1 MSFRLNILLSR
12 SLVIATMIILIRQF
26 LQHNLKK
33 VSTSNSQ
40 KSIPLKR
47 VNKRLMIERK
57 RLALAELVEF
67 SKSSDTQL
75 LPKCKIDLKPRFR
88 LPLQSVNKSVKHI
101 LAWKFCKKVKNKM
114 IKNKLL
120 KRSKRLWKKRLLT
133 KVVVQE
139 LHLIKRAGPLKKA
152 KFLSLII

>member
-1 MSFRLNILLSR
+1 MPRISTIMITNLLSHFSIWQKMYNMSFRLNILLSR

-88 LPLQSVNKSVKHI
+88 LPLQSVSKSVKHI
-101 LAWKFCKKVKNKM
+101 LV
-114 IKNKLL
+114 
-120 KRSKRLWKKRLLT
+120 
-133 KVVVQE
+133 
-139 LHLIKRAGPLKKA
+139 
-152 KFLSLII
+152 